1 MQIAFPTSSRVGGQA
16 CGTRWECNLT
26 AVWGQMTTGG
36 GHSSLTDSLSVLG
49 VPTMGKKAFVA
60 TEKILGRCWKETM
73 EQSML
78 KAAEEEKRTAIEK

>member
-1 MQIAFPTSSRVGGQA
+1 
-16 CGTRWECNLT
+16 
-26 AVWGQMTTGG
+26 
-36 GHSSLTDSLSVLG
+36 
-49 VPTMGKKAFVA
+49 MGKKAFVA